1 MYDFLIDIIPR
12 EETVDYSHQPDS
24 KVGYDPL
31 YYGYVVFFALLSSRT
46 PIK

>member
-12 EETVDYSHQPDS
+12 EETADYSHQPDS

-31 YYGYVVFFALLSSRT
+31 YYGYVVLGFLLSSRT

>member
-12 EETVDYSHQPDS
+12 EETVDYTHQPDS

-31 YYGYVVFFALLSSRT
+31 YLSYVVLLSPVSSRT
-46 PIK
+46 PTK

>member
-31 YYGYVVFFALLSSRT
+31 YYGYVASLAFLSSRT